1 MFRVGLSLIIAGCL
15 MLPVNSFAASKT
27 VFGEIERVL
36 ATPADKWGG
45 CLVRTTAKYGV
56 LNCSKLWV
64 SLDCEGAVEGNTKSA
79 GQRRFDLAT
88 LAVLTER
95 RVKLRIFDN
104 IKLNGYCYA
113 DQVEIL
119 PPR

>member
-1 MFRVGLSLIIAGCL
+1 MFKFVFSLIMAGTL
-15 MLPVNSFAASKT
+15 MFPVHSFAASKT

-56 LNCSKLWV
+56 LNCSKLWL

-104 IKLNGYCYA
+104 VKLNGYCYA
-113 DQVEIL
+113 DQVELL
-119 PPR
+119 PTI

>member
-1 MFRVGLSLIIAGCL
+1 MFKFVFSLIMAGTL
-15 MLPVNSFAASKT
+15 MLPVHSFAASKT

-56 LNCSKLWV
+56 LNCSKLWL

-95 RVKLRIFDN
+95 RVKLRIFDSV
-104 IKLNGYCYA
+104 KLNGYCYA
-113 DQVEIL
+113 DQVELL
-119 PPR
+119 PTN